1 MLSSYEFGK
10 RFLLRDSGDV
20 VAHAEAMTAAL
31 PCGQM
36 FIREKAFPYY
46 KVSVNMLDERLLV
59 VPLVGNLALARS
71 AADWPEWFT
80 LFIDAFYERN
90 KDGIGSVV

>member
-10 RFLLRDSGDV
+10 RFLLRDSPDV
-20 VAHAEAMTAAL
+20 VAHADAMTAAL

-46 KVSVNMLDERLLV
+46 KVSVNTLDGRLLI
-59 VPLVGNLALARS
+59 VPLVGNLTLARS

-80 LFIDAFYERN
+80 FFIEAFYERN
-90 KDGIGSVV
+90 KDGIGKIL